1 MRRRL
6 KRRRTRTVAG
16 WLRRHRD
23 IADADA
29 AEAYVSDPSTPVD
42 DLVHLVRHVRYGSED
57 PLMVPLIQNPALP
70 IEVLLGQIHFN
81 PVEVS
86 RNPVFR
92 IHMAADPMFLD
103 SMPQHVQKGL
113 VAAPG
118 IDVRII
124 RYYATSRSAPKAV
137 RCAAARNPDCP
148 PDLME
153 SYLRHA
159 WEVRRDL
166 AGNESLPVGLQHRL
180 AADPQIPVRVAVAS
194 RVCVDPQ
201 VLVAL
206 GTVAEDPRVQFAVA
220 QNPNAP
226 EAVRLR
232 LESSEYGRVRQ
243 EIQLRNDCDIT
254 HGYERILRQVFERL
268 FAVFNTH

>member
-1 MRRRL
+1 MKRRL
-6 KRRRTRTVAG
+6 RQMRQRTVAE

-23 IADADA
+23 IQDPEA

-42 DLVHLVRHVRYGSED
+42 DLVRLVQHVRYGSED
-57 PLMVPLIQNPALP
+57 PLKGTLIRNPALP
-70 IEVLLGQIHFN
+70 IDVLLGEIYSN

-86 RNPVFR
+86 CNPVFR
-92 IHMAADPMFLD
+92 IQMAADPTFLD
-103 SMPQHVQKGL
+103 SMPQSIQKAL

-118 IDVRII
+118 VDARII
-124 RYYATSRSAPKAV
+124 RYYATSRSAPKPV

-166 AGNESLPVGLQHRL
+166 AENASLPVGLQHRL

-194 RVCVDPQ
+194 RCSVDPQ
-201 VLVAL
+201 VLLAL
-206 GTVAEDPRVQFAVA
+206 GTVDEDPHVQFAVA
-220 QNPNAP
+220 QNPNTP
-226 EAVRLR
+226 ETVRLR
-232 LESSEYGRVRQ
+232 LQSSEYGGRRQ
-243 EIQLRNDCDIT
+243 ELQLRNGCDIT
-254 HGYERILRQVFERL
+254 HSYQRMLGQMFESL
-268 FAVFNTH
+268 CAVFKNY